1 MERMGFWVV
10 RTGSRVRNFTVADA
24 CWRRSVLAVS
34 WSDWFDGDLREKSE
48 RRLDE
53 DLRAWH
59 SDASAGTIG
68 NHRRQ
73 LHSFLEEMAI
83 GDIVISPDWRDSR
96 LMVGTITGEYEY
108 LSDSCIGSGGLVFR
122 HIRPIDWQIKIRKNS
137 LSSAE
142 QRSLNTPMTIYR
154 PKHTHTL
161 ERLLAE
167 RIVDY

>member
-10 RTGSRVRNFTVADA
+10 RTGSRKGNFTVADA
-24 CWRRSVLAVS
+24 CWRRGVITVS
-34 WSDWFDGDLREKSE
+34 WSDWFDGDLREKSPRE
-48 RRLDE
+48 FDE

-68 NHRRQ
+68 THRRQ
-73 LHSFLEEMAI
+73 LHSFLEEMTI
-83 GDIVISPDWRDSR
+83 GDIVISPDWRDGR

-108 LSDSCIGSGGLVFR
+108 LSDSGIGSGGLVFR
-122 HIRPIDWQIKIRKNS
+122 HIRPTDWQIKIRKDR

-154 PKHTHTL
+154 PKHTRTL

-167 RIVDY
+167 